1 MSRILSPGL
10 KRGPPTPGLVCNV
23 ILKAVLLFLIVIG
36 VLAMFGKM
44 RMPDRRMMTG
54 KCPDC
59 GRYRFGK
66 GPCLCKEPRS

>member
-1 MSRILSPGL
+1 
-10 KRGPPTPGLVCNV
+10 V